1 MGQNTISWS
10 KFGQTGSYTKLR
22 FAEPLQSEGN
32 LSYLEF
38 IATVKSL
45 WEQSFPNFPIKSS
58 SPSEPS
64 FTWFNAN
71 YVDPSTGQIAGRMED
86 TPAII
91 TYSLELR
98 KAHSVEPKPRMRQIT
113 TGNVYIYGQRFQN
126 VIAFNALSPA
136 GNRSGSNPNE
146 RIDDQDNAY
155 LVESLIETF
164 EDFMMEFTPIFKKI
178 GASELVYARRLAD
191 SEVNRESKDI
201 HKRTVTYMLTTEKTF
216 AATAEIIEKIA
227 IDLRTAM
234 AYEAELLAENATP
247 NYQNISINIIDLDKG
262 ATPAF
267 N

>member
-1 MGQNTISWS
+1 MAQNTVGWP
-10 KFGQTGSYTKLR
+10 KFGHTDSYTKLR

-38 IATVKSL
+38 ISTVESL
-45 WEQSFPNFPIKSS
+45 WEKSFPNFPIKSS
-58 SPSEPS
+58 SPSDPS
-64 FTWFNAN
+64 FTWFNPN
-71 YVDPSTGQIAGRMED
+71 YVDPSTGQVTGRMED

-113 TGNVYIYGQRFQN
+113 SGNIYIYGQRFQN
-126 VIAFNALSPA
+126 VIAFHALAPT
-136 GNRSGSNPNE
+136 GNRLGSNQNE
-146 RIDDQDNAY
+146 RCDDQDNAY

-164 EDFMMEFTPIFKKI
+164 EDFMMEFTPIFKRI
-178 GASELVYARRLAD
+178 GASELIYSRRLAD

-216 AATAEIIEKIA
+216 AARAETIEKIA
-227 IDLRTAM
+227 VDLRTAM
-234 AYEAELLAENATP
+234 AYESELLVEATP
-247 NYQNISINIIDLDKG
+247 NYENISINIVDLEKS
-262 ATPAF
+262 ATPGF

>member
-1 MGQNTISWS
+1 MAQNTVGWPR
-10 KFGQTGSYTKLR
+10 FGLTDSYTKLK

-38 IATVKSL
+38 ISTVKSL

-58 SPSEPS
+58 SPSDPS
-64 FTWFNAN
+64 FTWFNPN
-71 YVDPSTGQIAGRMED
+71 YVDPSTGQTTGRMED

-98 KAHSVEPKPRMRQIT
+98 KAHSVEPKARMRQIT
-113 TGNVYIYGQRFQN
+113 SGNIYIYGQRFQN
-126 VIAFNALSPA
+126 IIAFHALAPS
-136 GNRSGSNPNE
+136 GNRSGANTNT

-155 LVESLIETF
+155 VVESLIETF

-178 GASELVYARRLAD
+178 GASELIYSRRLAD

-216 AATAEIIEKIA
+216 AARAEVIEQIA
-227 IDLRTAM
+227 VDVRTGM
-234 AYEAELLAENATP
+234 AYEPELLVQATP
-247 NYQNISINIIDLDKG
+247 NYDNISINIIDLQQG
-262 ATPAF
+262 ATPGF

>member
-1 MGQNTISWS
+1 MTQNTVGWP
-10 KFGQTGSYTKLR
+10 KFGHTDSYTKLR

-38 IATVKSL
+38 ISTVKSL

-58 SPSEPS
+58 SPSDPS

-71 YVDPSTGQIAGRMED
+71 YVDPSTGQVIGRMED

-113 TGNVYIYGQRFQN
+113 SGNIYIYGQRFQN
-126 VIAFNALSPA
+126 VIAFHALAPTGS
-136 GNRSGSNPNE
+136 RSGSNPNE
-146 RIDDQDNAY
+146 TCDDQDNAY

-178 GASELVYARRLAD
+178 GASELIYSRRLAD

-201 HKRTVTYMLTTEKTF
+201 HQRTVTYMLTTEKTF
-216 AATAEIIEKIA
+216 AAKAETIEKIA

-234 AYEAELLAENATP
+234 AYESELLVQATP
-247 NYQNISINIIDLDKG
+247 NYENISINIIDLEKS
-262 ATPAF
+262 ATPGF